1 MVVEATQTQASSR
14 RCTVGQATVCPL
26 FGVPR
31 HTHVHTHTH
40 RAEQS
45 VVCVVLPAQ
54 CLSSFWRSLVVCSTP
69 VGSEIFDRRVR
80 RGIKLKLKIVVL
92 SNIYFSASSSTIHFV
107 ARNPDSPT
115 VTTSTSQVYRI
126 HYCFVVLKNTRT
138 RLTRRMPLKDMSE
151 QTFIHSFIH
160 II

>member
-1 MVVEATQTQASSR
+1 MHCGPGHRVPAIWCATPHTRTHAHTQGRAVGGL
-14 RCTVGQATVCPL
+14 RCL
-26 FGVPR
+26 
-31 HTHVHTHTH
+31 
-40 RAEQS
+40 
-45 VVCVVLPAQ
+45 AQ
-54 CLSSFWRSLVVCSTP
+54 CLSSVWRSLVVCSTP